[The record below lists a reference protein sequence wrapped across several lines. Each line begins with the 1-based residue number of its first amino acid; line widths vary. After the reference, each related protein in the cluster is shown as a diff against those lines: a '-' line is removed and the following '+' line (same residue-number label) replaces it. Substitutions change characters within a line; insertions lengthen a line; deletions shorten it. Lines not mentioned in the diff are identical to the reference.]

1 MGKIICKSAKKLGS
15 KSKIINIVNPRVE
28 NEKHKM
34 RMENKEF
41 LKILKSKPIF
51 LKKEAGFIIKS
62 LIENKKLIERHKK
75 SLLK

>member
-1 MGKIICKSAKKLGS
+1 
-15 KSKIINIVNPRVE
+15 
-28 NEKHKM
+28 M